1 MNKAKKWDINTNSA
15 ARKPIIPQCLILMIV
30 AVFCCIGL
38 GGCPSFVSRFPVDEL
53 PDRSVPIVSGRMDSG
68 AVRNTLGNPR
78 IASRYWGV
86 ELFRD
91 ASSRTEI
98 QTAFFI
104 PIWISSDD
112 IHRYT
117 LVSFDKDKIAES
129 TATGIHVR
137 SLSWRPPIRH
147 EAALDSWLHAGDFTF
162 VNQSD
167 DRHETL
173 LVTPARRDVYLER
186 SRFSSQCTAV
196 IGCGTEECSDTLS
209 VDEGPSLPL
218 PATLR
223 YSTVAAL
230 GLAPGNHTLK
240 ASGGRW
246 RRSNVRGWITG
257 EQSIAFSCREGE
269 ILYVVINVFQKEK
282 SFSGA
287 RGEWRIDLHKDMP
300 ELFVD
305 RHLVL
310 YRGDQ
315 WLVNPE
321 PEN

>member
-1 MNKAKKWDINTNSA
+1 
-15 ARKPIIPQCLILMIV
+15 
-30 AVFCCIGL
+30 
-38 GGCPSFVSRFPVDEL
+38 
-53 PDRSVPIVSGRMDSG
+53 MDSG

-91 ASSRTEI
+91 ASSRKEI
-98 QTAFFI
+98 QTIFFI
-104 PIWISSDD
+104 PMMIMWDD
-112 IHRYT
+112 IYRYT

-162 VNQSD
+162 VNESD